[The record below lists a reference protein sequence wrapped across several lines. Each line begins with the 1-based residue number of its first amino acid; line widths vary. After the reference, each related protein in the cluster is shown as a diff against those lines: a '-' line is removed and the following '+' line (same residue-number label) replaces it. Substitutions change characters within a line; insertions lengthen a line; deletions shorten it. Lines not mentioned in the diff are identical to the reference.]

1 MADDKAPPSGAADH
15 SPEAPPSGAA
25 DHSHPPAVGFIG
37 LGIMGRPMA
46 LNLLKAG
53 YPLVVHNRTRTREQD
68 LVTEG
73 ARAADSPREVAEQA
87 EIVITMLPDSPDV
100 ELVYLGEDGVIA
112 GARDGELLIDM
123 SSVAPATAQA
133 VSAAAR
139 DIGADALDAPVSGGD
154 VGARD
159 GTLSIMVGGPEEAFE
174 RARPIFDVLG
184 KTIVRL
190 GEAGAGQTAKAC
202 NQMLVAITIEAV
214 SEALVLASK
223 AGVDPERLIEVLSGG
238 LAGNRVMEVRRRN
251 FLEHDFTPGFKLE
264 LHHKD
269 LGIALRTARDLGVYV
284 PTTAIVDQMLAAL
297 QSAGDGGL
305 DHSALLKVI
314 EQASAHEI

>member
-1 MADDKAPPSGAADH
+1 MSNKPV
-15 SPEAPPSGAA
+15 
-25 DHSHPPAVGFIG
+25 VGFVG

-46 LNLLKAG
+46 LNLRRAG
-53 YPLVVHNRTRTREQD
+53 YPLIVHNRTRAKEKD
-68 LVTEG
+68 LLEEG
-73 ARAADSPREVAEQA
+73 ADAAATPQEVAERA
-87 EIVITMLPDSPDV
+87 EILITMLPDSPDV
-100 ELVYLGEDGVIA
+100 EQVYLGADGVIA
-112 GARDGELLIDM
+112 GAHDDQLLIDM
-123 SSVAPATAQA
+123 SSIAPATAIA
-133 VSAAAR
+133 VAEAAAGE
-139 DIGADALDAPVSGGD
+139 GADMLDAPVSGGD

-159 GTLSIMVGGPEEAFE
+159 GTLSIMVGGSEAAFE
-174 RARPIFDVLG
+174 RAQPLFDVLG
-184 KTIVRL
+184 KTVVHL

-251 FLEHDFTPGFKLE
+251 FLEHDFTPGFRLE

-269 LGIALRTARDLGVYV
+269 LGIALRTARELGVYA

-297 QSAGDGGL
+297 KAEGDGGL
-305 DHSALLKVI
+305 DHSALLKFI

>member
-1 MADDKAPPSGAADH
+1 MADDK
-15 SPEAPPSGAA
+15 APPSGAA